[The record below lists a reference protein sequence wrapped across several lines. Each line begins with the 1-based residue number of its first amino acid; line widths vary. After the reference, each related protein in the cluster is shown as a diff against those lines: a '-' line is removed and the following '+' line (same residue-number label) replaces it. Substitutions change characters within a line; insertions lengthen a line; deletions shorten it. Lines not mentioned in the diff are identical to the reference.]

1 MHSRTSRL
9 QTKDQLSIFRDDFDS
24 ISLNSLSD
32 WNRTVSRFSRPILKV
47 TRWNRFWKLPC
58 SNASWRQWTEPARE
72 IRLKV
77 AVYIQHQVA
86 TFFAWD
92 SPYITPS
99 NPITLYCANEHK
111 GMHRIYF
118 IQWRYAHTCEVMTYE
133 WRRSVSSSRRPLAS
147 LQFPKLQN
155 ANLPSKRSFTSLSQP
170 LLFRKPGTHTPSL

>member
-111 GMHRIYF
+111 GMHRILYSDAMH
-118 IQWRYAHTCEVMTYE
+118 IPAKWWRMNDVGRCQVQGGH
-133 WRRSVSSSRRPLAS
+133 SS

-155 ANLPSKRSFTSLSQP
+155 ANLPSKRSFTSSSQP